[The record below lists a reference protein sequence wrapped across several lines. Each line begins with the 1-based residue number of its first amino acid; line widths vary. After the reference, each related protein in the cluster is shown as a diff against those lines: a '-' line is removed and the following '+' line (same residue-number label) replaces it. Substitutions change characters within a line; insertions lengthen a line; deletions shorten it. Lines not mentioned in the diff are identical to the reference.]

1 MCILIDVP
9 IPVEGNV
16 MQEGAEKN
24 VIQEFINGDAWNLE
38 HEMHDH
44 TSHNWSHWNSNRFKE
59 KFGRHARKTFN
70 RYIGTHSFAW
80 NITQNV
86 KVLKSE
92 T

>member
-1 MCILIDVP
+1 MLIDVL

-24 VIQEFINGDAWNLE
+24 VIQEFINGDASNLE

-70 RYIGTHSFAW
+70 RYIGISH
-80 NITQNV
+80 
-86 KVLKSE
+86 KMLKY
-92 T
+92 